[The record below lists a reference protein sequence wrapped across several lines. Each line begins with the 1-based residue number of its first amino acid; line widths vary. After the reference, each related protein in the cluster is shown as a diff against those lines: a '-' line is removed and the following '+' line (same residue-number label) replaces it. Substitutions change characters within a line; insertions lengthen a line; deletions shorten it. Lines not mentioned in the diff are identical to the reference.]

1 MSLGGPQ
8 WDLRRCPPYPADGSG
23 DLRDVEDV
31 SISFISPTGD
41 LPTGDAGPTHRPVA
55 LRSTPVG
62 RTVGR
67 LRAAGL
73 VVALLAAS
81 LASVDPAVADTVVL
95 VRAGDSLSR
104 IADEHGVTLADLMAA
119 NGLTNPDLVFMGQA
133 LVIPG
138 VSAVS
143 SAPSSIVVVE
153 WGDSLSVIAEDY
165 GVTVAELLALNG
177 LTDPDSLFV
186 GQELLVPGGIGQVAK
201 LGPTVVTVKSGESLS
216 LIAFRYSVTVAD
228 LMAQNG
234 ITDPDLVYVGQRL
247 TIPGF
252 VPPTTTVS
260 LLVVVV
266 QSGDTLSKIASRF
279 GVSVSAIMAA
289 NGLTN
294 PDLISVGQALR
305 IPGVTAAPEGPVAS
319 TDP

>member
-1 MSLGGPQ
+1 M
-8 WDLRRCPPYPADGSG
+8 
-23 DLRDVEDV
+23 
-31 SISFISPTGD
+31 
-41 LPTGDAGPTHRPVA
+41 
-55 LRSTPVG
+55 
-62 RTVGR
+62 GR

-73 VVALLAAS
+73 GVALLAAC
-81 LASVDPAVADTVVL
+81 LASVGPAVADTVVL

-119 NGLTNPDLVFMGQA
+119 NGLTDPDLVFMGQA

-138 VSAVS
+138 VGAVS
-143 SAPSSIVVVE
+143 PAPASLVVVE
-153 WGDSLSVIAEDY
+153 GGDSLSVIAEDY

-234 ITDPDLVYVGQRL
+234 ITDPDLVHVGQRL

-289 NGLTN
+289 NGLTK
-294 PDLISVGQALR
+294 PDLISVGQPLSREPLETNRAL
-305 IPGVTAAPEGPVAS
+305 
-319 TDP
+319 